1 MIEKTYQA
9 FAAFG
14 YTHPL
19 HPTVIHLPIGL
30 ILGAT
35 FFAVIAAF
43 FRLGSFATTAKHCM
57 VLAFLALFPA
67 VLLGYGDWQHFY
79 GGAFLFAIKVKLFLA
94 GLLTL
99 FLLLLLLQGRK
110 GDGIPMKHLPLYF
123 VCLVLVIG
131 IGYFGGELV
140 YGKKGTAGSR
150 GNRIIGLDMKSARK
164 GEELF
169 SQRCAFC
176 HAKDST
182 DTVVGPGLKGLF
194 SMDQFPVSRLP
205 ATPESVQQLLKR
217 PFKDMPAFDQLTG
230 EEITALLAYLETL

>member
-1 MIEKTYQA
+1 MIEKIYQA
-9 FAAFG
+9 FAGFG

-19 HPTVIHLPIGL
+19 HPTAIHLPIGL
-30 ILGAT
+30 IIGAT
-35 FFAVIAAF
+35 LFSVIAAF
-43 FRLGSFATTAKHCM
+43 FRRGPFATTAKHCM

-67 VLLGYGDWQHFY
+67 VFLGYGDWQHFY

-94 GLLTL
+94 GFLTL

-110 GDGIPMKHLPLYF
+110 VDGIPMNHLPLYF

-140 YGKKGTAGSR
+140 YGKKGTSGSLA
-150 GNRIIGLDMKSARK
+150 NRIPGLDMKIVQK
-164 GEELF
+164 GEALF

-176 HAKDST
+176 HSSDST

-194 SMDQFPVSRLP
+194 SMEQFSVSRLP
-205 ATPESVQQLLKR
+205 ATLESVRQLLKR
-217 PFKDMPAFDQLTG
+217 PFKDMPVFDQLTN
-230 EEITALLAYLETL
+230 EEIAALLAYLETL